1 MSLGRSDSLTVVNHG
16 ADPVLARPDI
26 DAALS
31 AERRSLA
38 DFVADLD
45 DAQWS
50 TQSLCDAWTVRDL
63 IAHLGLTTRLS
74 IPKVLVAA
82 VRARGSFDRMELD
95 LTARRAASYSTADLV
110 SQLRDSAESQ
120 RRMPGSTPMDPLM
133 DIVIHSQ
140 DVARPLGLPYASPP
154 EVVAASLAYV
164 ARNKFMGGPR
174 RLAGVR
180 AVSTDTGWSLG
191 EGPEVRGPDID
202 LLLAVAGRPAALDA
216 LSGPGVHRLASQL

>member
-1 MSLGRSDSLTVVNHG
+1 MGRSDSLTVVNPG

-26 DAALS
+26 DAAVS
-31 AERRSLA
+31 AERLSLA
-38 DFVADLD
+38 AFVADLD

-50 TQSLCDAWTVRDL
+50 TQSLCEAWTVRDL

-95 LTARRAASYSTADLV
+95 LTARRAASYSTAELV
-110 SQLRDSAESQ
+110 SQLRESAESQ

-191 EGPEVRGPDID
+191 EGPEVHGPDID

-216 LSGPGVHRLASQL
+216 LSGPGLERLASQL